1 MKARNRAW
9 TFRVAVTFLL
19 AAACAEVPPPSP
31 TSESPLYDRLQL
43 ANITFGSSQGQ
54 GVDRLVIWGQLN
66 NVGVT
71 EVDHPFTMKIT
82 VADGNWRTLD
92 TGSTTFPGM
101 LLDASSHFEII
112 CDTAHE
118 RRDVFIAVADL
129 PQIARPSG
137 VALTD
142 SIPTGDRESSVP
154 LGRIVNWDRSFTE

>member
-1 MKARNRAW
+1 
-9 TFRVAVTFLL
+9 
-19 AAACAEVPPPSP
+19 
-31 TSESPLYDRLQL
+31 LYDRLQL

-66 NVGVT
+66 NVGDT

-92 TGSTTFPGM
+92 TGSTAFPGM

-112 CDTAHE
+112 CDTTHE

-129 PQIARPSG
+129 PQIARPPG

-142 SIPTGDRESSVP
+142 SIPTGDREATVP
-154 LGRIVNWDRSFTE
+154 LEQIVNWDKAFTK